1 MNSDRYFV
9 PVLFEKQLAIDTPI
23 KVWLADTPVVLIK
36 STDSLYAYED
46 FCPHRGAPLSK
57 GFVKDGILTCS
68 YHGWEFNVMG
78 RNKCV
83 PVKNAAV
90 DCALKAIHVKIHNG
104 IIWISN
110 HLNAMVPELSK
121 EEPTFTL
128 NGKIK
133 AGILNTLE
141 NFLEGSH
148 THFVHDGLVR
158 SKKMTRQKIEAT
170 LIPNENGFS
179 VHYPSEPPKG
189 LVTFFTPTRLRNL
202 RAVSTY
208 IYPNISVL
216 EYWNDSDTLVAR
228 IEGILSEQHTK
239 TAYLARI
246 YLYTGFLTP
255 LAKIIAKPVFKK
267 IIHQDKVILELQE
280 KNLQQF
286 KQRNFVSDDTDAVG
300 CELQKWLYNKEN
312 RAVEPFHFIVYW

>member
-1 MNSDRYFV
+1 MNSDQYFV

-23 KVWLADTPVVLIK
+23 KVWLAGSPVVLVK
-36 STDSLYAYED
+36 STDSVYAYED
-46 FCPHRGAPLSK
+46 FCPHRGAPLSN

-68 YHGWEFNVMG
+68 YHGWEFNVTG
-78 RNKCV
+78 KNKHV

-90 DCALKAIHVKIHNG
+90 DCELKAIHVKIQYG
-104 IIWISN
+104 IIWISK
-110 HLNAMVPELSK
+110 HSNAILPELSK
-121 EEPTFTL
+121 EDPAFTL

-148 THFVHDGLVR
+148 THFVHDGLIR
-158 SKKMTRQKIEAT
+158 SKKITRQKIEAKLT
-170 LIPNENGFS
+170 PGEDGFS
-179 VHYPSEPPKG
+179 VHYPAEPPKG
-189 LVTFFTPTRLRNL
+189 LVTLLTPTRFKNL

-216 EYWNDSDTLVAR
+216 EYWNDSTILVAR
-228 IEGILSEQHTK
+228 IEGILSEQDTK

-246 YLYTGFLTP
+246 YLYIGFLTP
-255 LAKIIAKPVFKK
+255 LAKIVAKPIFKK
-267 IIHQDKVILELQE
+267 IIHQDKVILELQQ

-286 KQRNFVSDDTDAVG
+286 KQRNFVSDETDAVG

-312 RAVEPFHFIVYW
+312 RAVEPFHFTVYW